1 MKNINVNTEKILN
14 KTNIEKNQKTN
25 INRNKVNTTLILN
38 SKNEFSEKN

>member
-14 KTNIEKNQKTN
+14 KTNIEKNQKAN

-38 SKNEFSEKN
+38 SKFRR